1 MTAYFEDD
9 NALKSASPLDGA
21 SGAAAFLKSAGLLR
35 GVSGAAVF
43 SNQAILCIAF

>member
-1 MTAYFEDD
+1 MTAYFEND
-9 NALKSASPLDGA
+9 NALKSASPLDGI
-21 SGAAAFLKSAGLLR
+21 SGVAAFFKSAGLLR